1 MADRRPNPTIII
13 AICLLIAVLEG
24 YDVQAFGVAAPRIAA
39 QLHLGPSQ
47 MGWAGSVA
55 MVGMM
60 IGAVLGGS
68 MADRWGRKP
77 ILALSVAA
85 FGVFSLATAASWSFE
100 TLVLARFLT
109 GLGFGGA
116 MPNLMAIAT
125 DISPPGKRAGTTTSM
140 FCGLPAGGA
149 LVALLARSG
158 GSEMD
163 WHTLFLVG
171 GILPLLITPIVLLWL
186 PETRPQSAQVV
197 TYGDALWGG
206 GRVTI
211 TVLLWLAF
219 CLTLLINF
227 LMLNWLPSLVETKG
241 LSPTD
246 GATASLWFN
255 IASVLG
261 ALALGRL
268 VDRFGPYWLVSL
280 AFVTLGLAMWGLAS
294 AATLMGVLAF
304 ATAAGFLVAGGLFV
318 LYAVTPGFYPLPVRA
333 VGSGAAVAVGRFG
346 SILGPIAAGQLRAA
360 GFGPDQVF
368 QAMIPVAL
376 CAAGTAYLL
385 FRSAR
390 STTSEEL
397 LSI

>member
-1 MADRRPNPTIII
+1 MPDRRSSPTIII
-13 AICLLIAVLEG
+13 TICLLIAALEG
-24 YDVQAFGVAAPRIAA
+24 YDIQAFGVAAPRIAA
-39 QLHLGPSQ
+39 QLHLGPGQ

-55 MVGMM
+55 MIGMM

-68 MADRWGRKP
+68 LADRWGRKP
-77 ILALSVAA
+77 VLAVSVAA

-116 MPNLMAIAT
+116 IPNLMAIAT
-125 DISPPGKRAGTTTSM
+125 DISPPDKRAGTTTSM

-149 LVALLARSG
+149 MVALLARSG
-158 GSEMD
+158 GDTMD
-163 WHTLFLVG
+163 WHALFLVG
-171 GILPLLITPIVLLWL
+171 GVLPLLITPIVLLWL

-197 TYGDALWGG
+197 TYGNALWGE
-206 GRVTI
+206 GRVSM

-219 CLTLLINF
+219 CLALLINF
-227 LMLNWLPSLVETKG
+227 LMLNWLPSLVEAKG
-241 LSPTD
+241 MRPSD

-255 IASVLG
+255 VASVLG

-280 AFVTLGLAMWGLAS
+280 AFVALGLAMWGLAG

-346 SILGPIAAGQLRAA
+346 SILGPITAGQLRAG
-360 GFGPDQVF
+360 GFSPDQVF
-368 QAMIPVAL
+368 QAMIPAALVA
-376 CAAGTAYLL
+376 AATAFVL
-385 FRSAR
+385 FKVGRK
-390 STTSEEL
+390 L
-397 LSI
+397 P